1 MSCLVKGIRLAAVV
15 RIPRRKTVCLFMTK
29 IKIGLL
35 DIAKDTLLIVEFV
48 EYVDPSSLKVG
59 LRMGVDNK
67 LLEVK

>member
-1 MSCLVKGIRLAAVV
+1 
-15 RIPRRKTVCLFMTK
+15 MTK